1 MAGTKISELPA
12 ATLPLTG
19 SELVPVVQSG
29 VTYQTNAS
37 ALIRQ
42 SAPVT
47 KTASFTVGDT
57 ENFIVCDGTASITVT
72 FPSAS
77 SWTGRVITIKTIKAF
92 TVVSASSNVV
102 PLTSSTAGTA
112 ILAATIGKWATL
124 VSDGTNWIVM
134 SSA

>member
-19 SELVPVVQSG
+19 SELVPVVQGG

-37 ALIRQ
+37 AFIRQ

-47 KTASFTVGDT
+47 KTANFIVGNN
-57 ENFIVCDGTASITVT
+57 ENFIVCDGSASITVT
-72 FPSAS
+72 LPTAS
-77 SWTGRVITIKTIKAF
+77 SWTGRIITVKTIKAF

-102 PLTSSTAGTA
+102 PLNSSTAGTA
-112 ILAATIGKWATL
+112 ILAGTIGKWATL
-124 VSDGTNWIVM
+124 VSNGTNWIVM
-134 SSA
+134 AAA